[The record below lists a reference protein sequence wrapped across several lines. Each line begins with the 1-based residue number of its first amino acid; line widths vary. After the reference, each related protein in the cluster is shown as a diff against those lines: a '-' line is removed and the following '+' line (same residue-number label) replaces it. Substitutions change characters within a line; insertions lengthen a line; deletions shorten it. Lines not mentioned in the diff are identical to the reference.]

1 MLRCCVPAA
10 RSTRQCALVLAGVL
24 AHTAA
29 DRLARRQPRACGG
42 VSDGTAR
49 AVVRAP
55 GHSCRHG
62 RGQEQAHLQ
71 GQEGRKEEDVRALL
85 ARRLNALGCGDS
97 SAEETARPSGA
108 CADAA
113 RCGRRVDPFS
123 KKDWYEVK
131 APSMFS
137 SRNVGKTL
145 VTRTQ
150 GTKVAP
156 PPCSTARRADA
167 CVAASRLS
175 CLQPAV
181 LAFRG

>member
-1 MLRCCVPAA
+1 MFLRPDQRVNARWCSLACLRTQQLIGLLGGSHVLAAVCLTALRAQLCGRPATPAA
-10 RSTRQCALVLAGVL
+10 MAVGKNKRISKGKKGGKKKTCAPCSP
-24 AHTAA
+24 AA
-29 DRLARRQPRACGG
+29 WTRLAAEIPR
-42 VSDGTAR
+42 
-49 AVVRAP
+49 
-55 GHSCRHG
+55 
-62 RGQEQAHLQ
+62 L
-71 GQEGRKEEDVRALL
+71 
-85 ARRLNALGCGDS
+85 RRLLD
-97 SAEETARPSGA
+97 R
-108 CADAA
+108 AA
-113 RCGRRVDPFS
+113 RVLMLLCCGRRVDPFS